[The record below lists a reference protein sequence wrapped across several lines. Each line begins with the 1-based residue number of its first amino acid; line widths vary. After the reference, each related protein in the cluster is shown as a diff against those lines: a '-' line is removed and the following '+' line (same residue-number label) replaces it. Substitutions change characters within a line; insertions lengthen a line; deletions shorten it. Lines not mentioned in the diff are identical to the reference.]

1 MSFQMINVKAV
12 SEITKFEYDL
22 SYNTCVRFQCVYTWF
37 ESLGLNFLRTIN
49 LTRLMIVV
57 PIHLLSCYSGQGLE
71 YPLPWSCE
79 ERSMISYNLLSKIKY

>member
-1 MSFQMINVKAV
+1 MSFQMINVKAA

-57 PIHLLSCYSGQGLE
+57 PYSPIDLLFWSGFG
-71 YPLPWSCE
+71 
-79 ERSMISYNLLSKIKY
+79 ISSAMELREKVHSFL